1 MARYEILCVDDDLL
15 VRHVIADEIEEAG
28 HLVMSASSGAAALQI
43 LAANPTIDLVLA
55 DYCMPDMTGAE
66 LIRKIKSRWP
76 QVKVALLTGY
86 AEILALNP
94 DDWSQGPEACP
105 IIAKGTRMEDMLLG
119 IEAAI
124 RGESRPL
131 ATNAGSARVERL
143 FAELSFRPTMEGIQR
158 HLQSVYEKTIGDT
171 LPKPLSKLID
181 RLSETGSESRK

>member
-1 MARYEILCVDDDLL
+1 

-28 HLVMSASSGAAALQI
+28 HLVMSAGSGAAALEI

-66 LIRKIKSRWP
+66 LIKKIQSRWP
-76 QVKVALLTGY
+76 HIKVALLTGY

-94 DDWSQGPEACP
+94 DDWSQGPQACP

-119 IEAAI
+119 IEAAA

-131 ATNAGSARVERL
+131 TQNATSARIVRL
-143 FAELSFRPTMEGIQR
+143 FAELSTRPAIEGIQR
-158 HLQSVYEKTIGDT
+158 QLQSVYEKTLAEA
-171 LPKPLSKLID
+171 LPKPLSRLID